1 MITFLR
7 FARAHTVV
15 GTTLSLVALYLMAAR
30 MMETQDLAVLAWS
43 LFSCLA
49 ANVYITGLNQ
59 LTDIEIDRINK
70 PYLPLASGAYSVQ
83 TGRLIV
89 LICLALALVT
99 ALYYR
104 PWLTLTVYLSLALG
118 TAYSLPPFRLK
129 RYHFWAAFCII
140 AVRGLIVNLLLYLHF
155 RTALGGGAQVQT
167 TLVLLTIIIFVFG
180 LVIAWFKDL
189 PDTEG
194 DAAHGIRT
202 LSLIKNRGWVFRWG
216 TRLLFI
222 TLVGVTIYCFW
233 VGKVGLGLGHLP
245 LIGLFLF
252 YARGADLENQSSIAR
267 FYQGTW
273 RVFFGVYILYALL
286 G

>member
-15 GTTLSLVALYLMAAR
+15 GTSLSLLALYLMAAR
-30 MMETQDLAVLAWS
+30 SVGEHDWLLLGWS
-43 LFSCLA
+43 LLSCLA

-59 LTDIEIDRINK
+59 LTDIDIDRINK

-89 LICLALALVT
+89 LVSLALALVT
-99 ALYYR
+99 ALLYW

-118 TAYSLPPFRLK
+118 TAYSLPPIRLK
-129 RYHFWAAFCII
+129 RFHFWAAFCII
-140 AVRGLIVNLLLYLHF
+140 AVRGLIVNILLYLHF

-167 TLVLLTIIIFVFG
+167 TLVLLTIIIFIFG

-202 LSLIKNRGWVFRWG
+202 LSLIKNRTWVFRWG
-216 TRLLFI
+216 TRLLFA
-222 TLVGVTIYCFW
+222 TLVGVTGYCFW
-233 VGKVGLGLGHLP
+233 LGKTGLGLAHLP
-245 LIGLFLF
+245 MIALFLF

-273 RVFFGVYILYALL
+273 RVFFGVYIIYALL

>member
-1 MITFLR
+1 
-7 FARAHTVV
+7 
-15 GTTLSLVALYLMAAR
+15 
-30 MMETQDLAVLAWS
+30 
-43 LFSCLA
+43 
-49 ANVYITGLNQ
+49 
-59 LTDIEIDRINK
+59 
-70 PYLPLASGAYSVQ
+70 
-83 TGRLIV
+83 V

>member
-180 LVIAWFKDL
+180 LVIAWFMDL